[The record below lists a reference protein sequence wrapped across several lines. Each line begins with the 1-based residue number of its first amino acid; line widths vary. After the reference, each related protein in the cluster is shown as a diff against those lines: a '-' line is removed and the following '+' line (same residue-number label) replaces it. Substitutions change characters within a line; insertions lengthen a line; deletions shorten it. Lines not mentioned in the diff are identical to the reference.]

1 MCILVSDTLVYAMLE
16 EGSNSQILSTQGGR
30 VSQHMTDT
38 YSSYDN
44 IIRKHEGVSARYKA
58 LSLLVDADPLTIDTQ
73 TEILPEIKTWVN
85 ESLEVVFS
93 DFGSLTD
100 DDARE
105 LARFAVAEPSG
116 LLLKDQYVKY
126 VMQERQ

>member
-1 MCILVSDTLVYAMLE
+1 LCILVSGTLVYAMLE

-38 YSSYDN
+38 DSSYDN

-93 DFGSLTD
+93 DLGSLTD

-116 LLLKDQYVKY
+116 LLLKDQYVMHI
-126 VMQERQ
+126 MQE

>member
-1 MCILVSDTLVYAMLE
+1 MLE

-38 YSSYDN
+38 DSSYDN

-73 TEILPEIKTWVN
+73 TKILPEIKTWVN

-93 DFGSLTD
+93 DFGLLTD

-116 LLLKDQYVKY
+116 LLLKDQYVMHI
-126 VMQERQ
+126 MQ

>member
-1 MCILVSDTLVYAMLE
+1 MRGLTNIE
-16 EGSNSQILSTQGGR
+16 
-30 VSQHMTDT
+30 
-38 YSSYDN
+38 SSFNN
-44 IIRKHEGVSARYKA
+44 IICKNEGVSARFKT
-58 LSLLVDADPLTIDTQ
+58 LSLLVGVDPLTVDTQ
-73 TEILPEIKTWVN
+73 REILPELKTWVK

-116 LLLKDQYVKY
+116 MLLKDQYVIHEPKRS
-126 VMQERQ
+126 QSR